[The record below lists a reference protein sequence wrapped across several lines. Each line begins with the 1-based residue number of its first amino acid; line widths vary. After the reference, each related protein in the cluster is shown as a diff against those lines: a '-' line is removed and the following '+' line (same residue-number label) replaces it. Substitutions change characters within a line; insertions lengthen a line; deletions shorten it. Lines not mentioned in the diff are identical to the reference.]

1 MVRNDP
7 QETNK
12 QKCSPLLQTLKPPTH
27 SPHQR
32 PSNFHLHRSLTRV
45 ELRKPKLGPET
56 IQYLPQDKQSIQRGS
71 GELTEINPYCI
82 VSGGT
87 QTNFFSLII
96 DF

>member
-12 QKCSPLLQTLKPPTH
+12 KKCSPLLQTLKPPTC

-32 PSNFHLHRSLTRV
+32 PSNFYLHRALARV

-56 IQYLPQDKQSIQRGS
+56 IQYLPQDKQRIQHGS

-82 VSGGT
+82 VSGGAPKT
-87 QTNFFSLII
+87 FFL
-96 DF
+96 